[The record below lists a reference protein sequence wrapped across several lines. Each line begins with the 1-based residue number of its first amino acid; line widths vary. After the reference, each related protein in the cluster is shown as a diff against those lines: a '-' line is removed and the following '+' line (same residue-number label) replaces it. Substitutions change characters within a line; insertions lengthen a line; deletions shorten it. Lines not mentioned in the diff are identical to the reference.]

1 MTSITSVRTADKTVR
16 IFDNFYSTKLVVPAA
31 EYDVVLSFFKGTTK
45 SAIIAGNFAS
55 LLFKIAQEGG
65 YNVLSLLEILKGVNN
80 ELELNKVMCYYLN
93 TFRLR
98 ASLYGIGI
106 VPKPNQA
113 VQRNVVL

>member
-1 MTSITSVRTADKTVR
+1 MAITSVRTADQTVR

-31 EYDVVLSFFKGTTK
+31 EYDIVLGYFKKTCK
-45 SAIIAGNFAS
+45 SSIVAENFAS

-65 YNVLSLLEILKGVNN
+65 YNVLSLLEILKGANN
-80 ELELNKVMCYYLN
+80 TLEMNRIICYYLN
-93 TFRLR
+93 TFKSR

-113 VQRNVVL
+113 VLRNVVL

>member
-1 MTSITSVRTADKTVR
+1 MAITSVRTADQTVR

-31 EYDVVLSFFKGTTK
+31 EYDIVLGYFKKTCK
-45 SAIIAGNFAS
+45 SSIVAENFAS

-65 YNVLSLLEILKGVNN
+65 YNVLSLLEILKGANN
-80 ELELNKVMCYYLN
+80 TLEMNRIICYYLN
-93 TFRLR
+93 AFKSR

-113 VQRNVVL
+113 VLRNVVL

>member
-1 MTSITSVRTADKTVR
+1 MAITSVRAADQTVR

-31 EYDVVLSFFKGTTK
+31 EYDIVLGYFKQTCE
-45 SAIIAGNFAS
+45 SIIVAENFTS

-65 YNVLSLLEILKGVNN
+65 YNVLSLLEILKGANN
-80 ELELNKVMCYYLN
+80 TLEMNKIICYYLN
-93 TFRLR
+93 TFKSR

-113 VQRNVVL
+113 VLRNVVL

>member
-80 ELELNKVMCYYLN
+80 ELELNKIMCYYLN

-113 VQRNVVL
+113 VLRNVVL

>member
-1 MTSITSVRTADKTVR
+1 MAITSVRTADQTVR

-31 EYDVVLSFFKGTTK
+31 EYDVVLGYFKKTSK
-45 SAIIAGNFAS
+45 SLVIAENFTS

-65 YNVLSLLEILKGVNN
+65 YNVLSLLDILKGVNN
-80 ELELNKVMCYYLN
+80 TLEMNKIICYYLN
-93 TFRLR
+93 TFKSR